1 VQRPARFLTSE
12 LHLQTTKTTKIMRRG
27 FILVAQPTQAAFET
41 ASFEMLAPKQQQHLT
56 DLYHDHMQVRLRQG
70 L

>member
-1 VQRPARFLTSE
+1 
-12 LHLQTTKTTKIMRRG
+12 MRRG